1 MKATVNFTSPNNQ
14 PLTCVAKFAIHTKNI
29 SYPKSMTGIGHV
41 PYICSINNKQ
51 KYNTMATKW
60 NLDPTHSEIT
70 FKVKHMMI
78 SNIKGNFRTFTA
90 EIESED
96 DTFSNAK
103 TTATIQTDSVFTNN
117 TDRDNHLKS
126 AEFFNTEEH
135 PSITFESQALNNKVT
150 GNLTVNG
157 ITKPITLDVDFG
169 GINVDPWGNT
179 KAGFSFEGKIN
190 RKDFGLNWNA
200 ALEAGGVMVS
210 EEVKIAG
217 ELQFVKQA

>member
-1 MKATVNFTSPNNQ
+1 
-14 PLTCVAKFAIHTKNI
+14 
-29 SYPKSMTGIGHV
+29 
-41 PYICSINNKQ
+41 
-51 KYNTMATKW
+51 MATKW
-60 NLDPTHSEIT
+60 ILDPTHSEIT

-78 SNIKGNFRTFTA
+78 SNVKGSFRTFNA

-96 DTFSNAK
+96 EFFANAK

-126 AEFFNTEEH
+126 AEFFNAEVH
-135 PSITFESQALNNKVT
+135 PTITFESQALNNSIV
-150 GNLTVNG
+150 GNLTING
-157 ITKPITLDVDFG
+157 ITKPVNLDVDFG

-179 KAGFSFEGKIN
+179 KAGFSFEGKIS

-210 EEVKIAG
+210 DDVKVAG

>member
-1 MKATVNFTSPNNQ
+1 
-14 PLTCVAKFAIHTKNI
+14 
-29 SYPKSMTGIGHV
+29 
-41 PYICSINNKQ
+41 
-51 KYNTMATKW
+51 MATKW
-60 NLDPTHSEIT
+60 ILDPTHSEIT

-78 SNIKGNFRTFTA
+78 SNVKGSFRTFTA
-90 EIESED
+90 EIDSED
-96 DTFSNAK
+96 EFFANAK

-126 AEFFNTEEH
+126 AEFFNAEVH
-135 PSITFESQALNNKVT
+135 PTITFESQALNNSIV
-150 GNLTVNG
+150 GNLTING
-157 ITKPITLDVDFG
+157 ITKPVNLDVDFG

-179 KAGFSFEGKIN
+179 KAGFSFEGKIS

>member
-1 MKATVNFTSPNNQ
+1 
-14 PLTCVAKFAIHTKNI
+14 
-29 SYPKSMTGIGHV
+29 MT
-41 PYICSINNKQ
+41 
-51 KYNTMATKW
+51 TKW
-60 NLDPTHSEIT
+60 ILDPTHSEIT

-78 SNIKGNFRTFTA
+78 SNVKGSFRTFTA
-90 EIESED
+90 EIDSED
-96 DTFSNAK
+96 EFFANAK

-126 AEFFNTEEH
+126 AEFFNAEVH
-135 PSITFESQALNNKVT
+135 PTITFESQALNNTVV
-150 GNLTVNG
+150 GNLTING
-157 ITKPITLDVDFG
+157 ITKPVTLDVDFG

-179 KAGFSFEGKIN
+179 KAGFSFEGKIS

-210 EEVKIAG
+210 DDVKVAG

>member
-1 MKATVNFTSPNNQ
+1 
-14 PLTCVAKFAIHTKNI
+14 
-29 SYPKSMTGIGHV
+29 
-41 PYICSINNKQ
+41 
-51 KYNTMATKW
+51 MATKW
-60 NLDPTHSEIT
+60 ILDPTHSEIT

-78 SNIKGNFRTFTA
+78 SNVKGSFRTFTA

-96 DTFSNAK
+96 EFFANAK

-126 AEFFNTEEH
+126 AEFFNAEVH
-135 PSITFESQALNNKVT
+135 PTITFESQALNNSIV
-150 GNLTVNG
+150 GNLTING
-157 ITKPITLDVDFG
+157 ITKPVNLDVDFG

-179 KAGFSFEGKIN
+179 KAGFSFEGKIS

-210 EEVKIAG
+210 DDVKVAG